1 MSKLVPGDGPLRPR
15 KALGQNF
22 LRDPNLI
29 RKIVAAVDPRPGDL
43 VLEYGCGT
51 GALTRPLVASGARV
65 IGVEVDEDLLARLAA
80 DPALAGLELR
90 SEGLE
95 QLPPASVAEAA
106 GVARLKLVG
115 NLPYQL
121 SSVALFAAVEDW
133 HCVERV
139 VFMLQREVA
148 ERILEAPGS
157 RRYGILPALLQARFK
172 VEKVLD
178 AGPRAFFPSPE
189 VKSRVLSPDAA
200 GCAPRRRRRLAGL
213 PGAGQDALP
222 RAAQAARHPA
232 EKVLRGGRG
241 LSGRN
246 GGPGRPL
253 SDPASGNAEHR
264 RAGPTG
270 RPPAS
275 DALVNLSVRH
285 ALRSLVLAA
294 LLALVGLALPRQALA
309 QMSEAAADSL
319 REAVIAAFAAA
330 GDSLTPAQADSILA
344 LDAGQPPAQPAGGRR
359 RSSAGAC
366 VRSSRATPA
375 CWTAAST

>member
-1 MSKLVPGDGPLRPR
+1 MPKPVPGEGPLRPR

-29 RKIVAAVDPRPGDL
+29 RKIVAAVDPQPGEL

-65 IGVEVDEDLLARLAA
+65 IGVEIDTDLLARLAA

-95 QLPPASVAEAA
+95 ALPPAAVAAAA

-133 HCVERV
+133 NVLERV

-178 AGPRAFFPSPE
+178 AGPRAFFPPPE
-189 VKSRVLSPDAA
+189 VKSRVLRLTPLSAPCVAA
-200 GCAPRRRRRLAGL
+200 AEWPAYLELVKTLFRERRKQLGTLLRKFYAVDDGFLVEMEREEGLGPTRRPETLGIEELARLARRLQRL
-213 PGAGQDALP
+213 P
-222 RAAQAARHPA
+222 
-232 EKVLRGGRG
+232 
-241 LSGRN
+241 S
-246 GGPGRPL
+246 
-253 SDPASGNAEHR
+253 
-264 RAGPTG
+264 
-270 RPPAS
+270 
-275 DALVNLSVRH
+275 
-285 ALRSLVLAA
+285 
-294 LLALVGLALPRQALA
+294 
-309 QMSEAAADSL
+309 
-319 REAVIAAFAAA
+319 
-330 GDSLTPAQADSILA
+330 
-344 LDAGQPPAQPAGGRR
+344 
-359 RSSAGAC
+359 
-366 VRSSRATPA
+366 
-375 CWTAAST
+375 